1 MSSLHLPNW
10 LTTSLFGKLAR
21 QAENGVN
28 RDFPYDMQNRLL
40 TGYGQSY
47 TYDSVG
53 RLTSYE
59 NTGQTMN
66 GSFPAHAIKNSGY
79 TYDNNGNMTGRSG
92 KTLDWDHENRL
103 QQVKNGSTV
112 LESYLY
118 DADGVR
124 VKKTVGSTSTYYPN
138 QFYEQTGATI
148 TKYYYFN
155 GQRVAMRVNG
165 TLTYLHSDHLSST
178 VMETNSSGGLSTDE
192 KYYAYGR
199 QRDSGSV
206 TTAPNGHPKYTGQK
220 LDGTGLYYYNARYG

>member
-1 MSSLHLPNW
+1 MTNGSNERLILVNNYDS
-10 LTTSLFGKLAR
+10 FGNLAR

-66 GSFPAHAIKNSGY
+66 ASFPAHAIKNSGY

-92 KTLDWDHENRL
+92 KTLDWDHENHL

-112 LESYLY
+112 LESYNY

-124 VKKTVGSTSTYYPN
+124 IKKIVGSTATYYPN
-138 QFYEQTGATI
+138 QYYEQPGSTSI
-148 TKYYYFN
+148 KYYYFN
-155 GQRVAMRVNG
+155 GQRVAMRQLGV
-165 TLTYLHSDHLSST
+165 LTYLHSDHLGST
-178 VMETNSSGGLSTDE
+178 VLETNSSGGLSTDE
-192 KYYAYGR
+192 WNSCAEDKPMDWFCSKCLPMVLRYASAFLR
-199 QRDSGSV
+199 R
-206 TTAPNGHPKYTGQK
+206 TG
-220 LDGTGLYYYNARYG
+220 